1 MNVPACRHR
10 WPRNDRSG
18 RGPEAASSQRSDT
31 ATLGTLPRLARCFLL
46 NGWTSIRVFIAMAS
60 TLVTRDQFNVT
71 PQGVVHKP
79 TEAGFIPHSGDPHSV
94 EPASQ
99 RRTVPDGARSKD
111 DAGTVDRV
119 RCQEFGGKEMSG
131 MANRNVGIS
140 STRRPLKNG

>member
-60 TLVTRDQFNVT
+60 TFVTRDQFNVT

-79 TEAGFIPHSGDPHSV
+79 TEAGFIPHSGDPHS
-94 EPASQ
+94 
-99 RRTVPDGARSKD
+99 
-111 DAGTVDRV
+111 GTVRLGQLLNQLPNGGQYPTEHV
-119 RCQEFGGKEMSG
+119 QRMMRELWTEFV
-131 MANRNVGIS
+131 A
-140 STRRPLKNG
+140 KNLEAKK